1 MKNKKFQ
8 ISLFLILCIGST
20 ITLFTQS
27 VLNVPSSFKDIQ
39 SALDAAN
46 KGDIILVQPGH
57 YYENLN
63 WPQKNG
69 IKLISAGTAQNT
81 IIDGNG
87 IDCVIKISNDFGP
100 IIIDTTTLIQG
111 FTITNGLI
119 NKPDEWAFGAGIY
132 INGASPHLK
141 DLVISKNISTGQWCF
156 VWKFIWKNLGLL

>member
-20 ITLFTQS
+20 ITLLAQS

-87 IDCVIKISNDFGP
+87 IDRVIKISNDFGP

-111 FTITNGLI
+111 FTITNGHI
-119 NKPDEWAFGAGIY
+119 NEPGQWAYGAGICDQQKY
-132 INGASPHLK
+132 FYRHM
-141 DLVISKNISTGQWCF
+141 VFWC
-156 VWKFIWKNLGLL
+156 WNLYGRI